1 MLQVVGCM
9 LYVTCCMSHVACCML
24 CAAWLHVVA
33 CRSVACSACRA
44 TAAEVRRA
52 AAAVEVL
59 HVAMPIAAVK
69 HRHLG
74 IAATPVARRPPAARQ
89 RRGRAPLVEDVV
101 APMPKGLVAS
111 AVGDKGGL
119 VRDDPAC
126 ACVPPCAQ
134 DSLRKPEPAAVR
146 SAVCRP
152 EPSAVRHDAAA
163 AVSFSACACV
173 RAQR

>member
-1 MLQVVGCM
+1 
-9 LYVTCCMSHVACCML
+9 ML

-89 RRGRAPLVEDVV
+89 RRGRAPFVEDVV

-126 ACVPPCAQ
+126 ACF
-134 DSLRKPEPAAVR
+134 SAAVHSGFIAEARASRGPKRGLPAGAERREARR
-146 SAVCRP
+146 SSR
-152 EPSAVRHDAAA
+152 R
-163 AVSFSACACV
+163 
-173 RAQR
+173 